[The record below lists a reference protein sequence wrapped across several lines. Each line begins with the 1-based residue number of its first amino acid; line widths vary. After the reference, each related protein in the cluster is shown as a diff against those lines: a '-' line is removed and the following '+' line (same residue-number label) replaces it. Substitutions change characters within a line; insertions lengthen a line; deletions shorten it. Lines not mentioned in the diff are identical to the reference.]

1 MFCWYMVFCWWV
13 RGIQF
18 HNHKLF
24 KTVLIVYIQL
34 EPEEKFIIS
43 VPDNI
48 EVAAF
53 LQINKAMLNNIE
65 LQGREFIEFDR
76 NAGEIEIENKL
87 HGLSEI
93 FLFGG

>member
-1 MFCWYMVFCWWV
+1 
-13 RGIQF
+13 
-18 HNHKLF
+18 
-24 KTVLIVYIQL
+24 
-34 EPEEKFIIS
+34 
-43 VPDNI
+43 
-48 EVAAF
+48 
-53 LQINKAMLNNIE
+53 MLNNIE